1 MTKMKTIHVELGD
14 SFKEDYVLLETKA
27 PAAYD
32 CGDAIE
38 IRGGKYMRYVLV
50 PQRACEWQLS
60 RNASGLHQTTVIEDF
75 SMLKVAADTLYRR
88 MAGKTRI

>member
-1 MTKMKTIHVELGD
+1 MQKLHIEIG
-14 SFKEDYVLLETKA
+14 SFKEDYVLLETTA
-27 PAAYD
+27 PASYD
-32 CGDAIE
+32 CGDAIVVRE
-38 IRGGKYMRYVLV
+38 AGSNYDGERYVLV
-50 PQRACEWQLS
+50 PVRALDWQLN